1 MNDKGG
7 FNTLHSHPGAL
18 MSGTFYLT
26 VPEGSGELVFR
37 DPRLGVVLS
46 PFHGDNAPNSANDVK
61 LIPKVGML
69 AIFPN
74 WLEHRVEPHQ
84 GEIPRVSI
92 AMNAQQAIV
101 KV

>member
-1 MNDKGG
+1 
-7 FNTLHSHPGAL
+7 